1 MLPLNISVLFAL
13 FSYLDCSFIEKS
25 PPYCDNDLCKK
36 SEKYCCGYNECCFTW
51 TFWYL
56 WIAFGFGVIV
66 GVFFMW
72 KCCSRVDHSKESHQ
86 NVKHWS
92 NAEKQ
97 QTLKKKDLTVAY
109 LPLGNFNQKF
119 VENKIDDQNIHVR

>member
-1 MLPLNISVLFAL
+1 
-13 FSYLDCSFIEKS
+13 
-25 PPYCDNDLCKK
+25 
-36 SEKYCCGYNECCFTW
+36 
-51 TFWYL
+51 L

-66 GVFFMW
+66 GVFCMW
-72 KCCSRVDHSKESHQ
+72 KCCSRVDHSKEAHP

-97 QTLKKKDLTVAY
+97 QTLKKKDSTVAY

-119 VENKIDDQNIHVR
+119 MENKIDDQNIHVRLFLIVK